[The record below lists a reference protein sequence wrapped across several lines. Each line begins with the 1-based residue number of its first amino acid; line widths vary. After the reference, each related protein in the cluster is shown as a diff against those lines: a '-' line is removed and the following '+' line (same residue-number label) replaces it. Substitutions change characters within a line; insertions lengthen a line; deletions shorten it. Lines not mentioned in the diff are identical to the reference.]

1 MWTTPRSIPLGR
13 NGLIASG
20 DLSEKTGLWGK
31 FSGSGAS
38 LKVAIAENNTGNFI
52 ITDGNTDGNSCGCH
66 IGEVLSIAGAALAA
80 GDGVSSDVNA
90 KTVAP
95 ASGEDIRGMCL
106 ENAAAAGDIV
116 RIFVY
121 NTGDTV

>member
-1 MWTTPRSIPLGR
+1 MWTTERSIPLGR

-20 DLSEKTGLWGK
+20 DLSDKAGYWGK

-38 LKVAIAENNTGNFI
+38 LKVALAANNTGNFI

-66 IGEVLSIAGAALAA
+66 IGEVFSIAGGAMSA
-80 GDGVSSDVNA
+80 GDGVSSDA
-90 KTVAP
+90 DGKTAAP
-95 ASGEDIRGMCL
+95 GSGEDIRGMCL